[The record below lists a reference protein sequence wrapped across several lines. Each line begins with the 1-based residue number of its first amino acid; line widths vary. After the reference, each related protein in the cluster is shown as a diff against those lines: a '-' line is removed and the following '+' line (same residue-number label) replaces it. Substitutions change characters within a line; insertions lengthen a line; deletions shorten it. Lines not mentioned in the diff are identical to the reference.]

1 MNRKVRIGADIGGT
15 FTDVVLEVEGQQY
28 AVKVLTQQDVP
39 EAGVLAG
46 IREVLNLSGHT
57 PNDVSLVIHGTTL
70 ATNALIERKGA
81 RTALITTQGFRDTLE
96 MGTESRFEQ
105 YDLFLKKPEPL
116 VPRHLRFPVPERL
129 DARGEVLLP
138 LDEQA
143 VEALI
148 PDLQREELES
158 LAIGLLH
165 SFVNPRHERRIRDL
179 LHDHLPDLRVSL
191 SSEVSPEMREYERFS
206 TTAAN
211 AYIQP
216 LMASYLQRLEQRLQS
231 SGITCPLLM
240 MLSGGGLATLDTAMR
255 FPIRLVESGPA
266 GGAIF
271 AADLARR
278 CGLDRVVSFDMGG
291 TTAKLCLIDDG
302 QPQSG
307 RHFEVAR
314 IYRFKKGSGLPL
326 RIPVIDMVEIG
337 AGGGS
342 IANVDDLKRIAVG
355 PESAGS
361 APGPA
366 CYGNGGAHPTVTD
379 ADLHLGRIDAQQ
391 FSGGRITLDV
401 EAANVALAE
410 HVGNALELSDTLAA
424 FGISEVVDEN
434 MANAARVH
442 AIENGKRLDD
452 RTLIAFGGAAPL
464 HATRL
469 ADKLGIE
476 RVLVPVSAGVGSAV
490 GFLRAPAA
498 YEIARSFYQR
508 WNALDLEAV
517 NQMFAEMQSV
527 AREVVQQCAPDGQ
540 LHEERLAYMR
550 YLGQGHEIAVPVPEK
565 SLASEDLTVLH
576 NEFENAYKVQYGRTI
591 PNVELEI
598 LSWSLRIYE
607 TKPAEVESLET
618 TGTPPESPA
627 PEGVR
632 QWFDPEAEQFVTA
645 PVFQR
650 DSLILGQRI
659 SGPAVIVETD
669 TATIVSA
676 AFVAEVD
683 QKSNL
688 VLFRK
693 QTDS

>member
-1 MNRKVRIGADIGGT
+1 MNVKARIGADIGGT
-15 FTDVVLEVEGQQY
+15 FTDVVLEIAGVPHG
-28 AVKVLTQQDVP
+28 VKVLTRHDAP
-39 EAGVLAG
+39 EEGVLEG
-46 IREVLNLSGHT
+46 VREVLGMANCRAE
-57 PNDVSLVIHGTTL
+57 DVGLVIHGTTL

-81 RTALITTQGFRDTLE
+81 CTALITTQGFRDTLE

-116 VPRHLRFPVPERL
+116 IPRHLRFPVPERL
-129 DARGEVLLP
+129 DAQGEVLLP

-148 PDLQREELES
+148 PELQRKGVES
-158 LAIGLLH
+158 VAVGLLH
-165 SFVNPRHERRIRDL
+165 SFVNPRHERRIHEIL
-179 LHDHLPDLRVSL
+179 QHCLPELRISL

-216 LMASYLQRLEQRLQS
+216 LMASYLQRLEQRLQES
-231 SGITCPLLM
+231 ALACPLLL

-342 IANVDDLKRIAVG
+342 IAQVDDLKRITVG

-361 APGPA
+361 DPGPV
-366 CYGNGGAHPTVTD
+366 CYGKGGAQPTVTD
-379 ADLHLGRIDAQQ
+379 ADLSLGRIDAQQ
-391 FSGGRITLDV
+391 FSGGRITL
-401 EAANVALAE
+401 EANAANAALAE
-410 HVGNALELSDTLAA
+410 HVGSALNLSETLAA
-424 FGISEVVDEN
+424 FGVSEVVDEN
-434 MANAARVH
+434 MASAARVH
-442 AIENGKRLDD
+442 AIESGKRLDD

-464 HATRL
+464 HAARL
-469 ADKLGIE
+469 AEKLGIG

-508 WNALDLEAV
+508 WTALDLAAI

-527 AREVVQQCAPDGQ
+527 AHEVVRQCAPEGL

-550 YLGQGHEIAVPVPEK
+550 YLGQGHEIVVPVPEK
-565 SLASEDLTVLH
+565 PLDAVDLPVLQQA
-576 NEFENAYKVQYGRTI
+576 FETAYAMQYGRTI
-591 PNVELEI
+591 PDAEPEI
-598 LSWSLRIYE
+598 LSWSLRVYE
-607 TKPAEVESLET
+607 TDLAASENEAPQADSSEAPV
-618 TGTPPESPA
+618 
-627 PEGVR
+627 PEGTR
-632 QWFDPEAEQFVTA
+632 QWFDPEVERFVA
-645 PVFQR
+645 VPVFQR
-650 DSLILGQRI
+650 KSLICGQQI

-669 TATIVSA
+669 TATVVSA
-676 AFVAEVD
+676 VFAAEVD
-683 QKSNL
+683 AWGNL
-688 VLFRK
+688 VLSR
-693 QTDS
+693 QSTDS

>member
-116 VPRHLRFPVPERL
+116 VPRHLRYPVPERL

-148 PDLQREELES
+148 PDLQREGLES

-434 MANAARVH
+434 MASAARVH

-550 YLGQGHEIAVPVPEK
+550 YLGQGHEIVVPVPEK

-607 TKPAEVESLET
+607 AKPAEVESLET
-618 TGTPPESPA
+618 TGTPPETPA
-627 PEGVR
+627 PEGAR

>member
-291 TTAKLCLIDDG
+291 TTA
-302 QPQSG
+302 
-307 RHFEVAR
+307 
-314 IYRFKKGSGLPL
+314 
-326 RIPVIDMVEIG
+326 
-337 AGGGS
+337 
-342 IANVDDLKRIAVG
+342 
-355 PESAGS
+355 
-361 APGPA
+361 
-366 CYGNGGAHPTVTD
+366 
-379 ADLHLGRIDAQQ
+379 
-391 FSGGRITLDV
+391 
-401 EAANVALAE
+401 
-410 HVGNALELSDTLAA
+410 
-424 FGISEVVDEN
+424 
-434 MANAARVH
+434 
-442 AIENGKRLDD
+442 
-452 RTLIAFGGAAPL
+452 
-464 HATRL
+464 
-469 ADKLGIE
+469 
-476 RVLVPVSAGVGSAV
+476 
-490 GFLRAPAA
+490 
-498 YEIARSFYQR
+498 
-508 WNALDLEAV
+508 
-517 NQMFAEMQSV
+517 
-527 AREVVQQCAPDGQ
+527 
-540 LHEERLAYMR
+540 
-550 YLGQGHEIAVPVPEK
+550 
-565 SLASEDLTVLH
+565 
-576 NEFENAYKVQYGRTI
+576 
-591 PNVELEI
+591 
-598 LSWSLRIYE
+598 
-607 TKPAEVESLET
+607 
-618 TGTPPESPA
+618 
-627 PEGVR
+627 
-632 QWFDPEAEQFVTA
+632 
-645 PVFQR
+645 
-650 DSLILGQRI
+650 
-659 SGPAVIVETD
+659 
-669 TATIVSA
+669 
-676 AFVAEVD
+676 
-683 QKSNL
+683 
-688 VLFRK
+688 
-693 QTDS
+693 

>member
-57 PNDVSLVIHGTTL
+57 SNDVSLVIHGTTL

-591 PNVELEI
+591 PNVELES

-618 TGTPPESPA
+618 TGTPPETPA
-627 PEGVR
+627 PEGAR

>member
-1 MNRKVRIGADIGGT
+1 
-15 FTDVVLEVEGQQY
+15 
-28 AVKVLTQQDVP
+28 
-39 EAGVLAG
+39 
-46 IREVLNLSGHT
+46 
-57 PNDVSLVIHGTTL
+57 
-70 ATNALIERKGA
+70 
-81 RTALITTQGFRDTLE
+81 
-96 MGTESRFEQ
+96 
-105 YDLFLKKPEPL
+105 
-116 VPRHLRFPVPERL
+116 
-129 DARGEVLLP
+129 
-138 LDEQA
+138 
-143 VEALI
+143 
-148 PDLQREELES
+148 
-158 LAIGLLH
+158 
-165 SFVNPRHERRIRDL
+165 
-179 LHDHLPDLRVSL
+179 
-191 SSEVSPEMREYERFS
+191 
-206 TTAAN
+206 
-211 AYIQP
+211 
-216 LMASYLQRLEQRLQS
+216 
-231 SGITCPLLM
+231 
-240 MLSGGGLATLDTAMR
+240 
-255 FPIRLVESGPA
+255 
-266 GGAIF
+266 
-271 AADLARR
+271 
-278 CGLDRVVSFDMGG
+278 LDRVVSFDMGG

-366 CYGNGGAHPTVTD
+366 CYGNGGAYPTVTD

-607 TKPAEVESLET
+607 TKPAEVENLET
-618 TGTPPESPA
+618 TGTPPETPA
-627 PEGVR
+627 PEGAR
-632 QWFDPEAEQFVTA
+632 QWFDPEAED
-645 PVFQR
+645 R
-650 DSLILGQRI
+650 
-659 SGPAVIVETD
+659 
-669 TATIVSA
+669 
-676 AFVAEVD
+676 
-683 QKSNL
+683 KS
-688 VLFRK
+688 VV
-693 QTDS
+693 

>member
-148 PDLQREELES
+148 PDLQRKELES

-508 WNALDLEAV
+508 WNTLDLEAV

-618 TGTPPESPA
+618 TGTPPETPA
-627 PEGVR
+627 PEGAR

-693 QTDS
+693 

>member
-1 MNRKVRIGADIGGT
+1 MNVKARIGADIGGT
-15 FTDVVLEVEGQQY
+15 FTDVVLEIAGVPHG
-28 AVKVLTQQDVP
+28 VKVLTRHDAP
-39 EAGVLAG
+39 EEGVLEG
-46 IREVLNLSGHT
+46 VREVLGMANCRAE
-57 PNDVSLVIHGTTL
+57 DVGLVIHGTTL

-81 RTALITTQGFRDTLE
+81 CTALITTQGFRDTLE

-116 VPRHLRFPVPERL
+116 IPRHLRFPVPERL
-129 DARGEVLLP
+129 DAQGEVLLP

-148 PDLQREELES
+148 PELQRKGVES
-158 LAIGLLH
+158 VAVGLLH
-165 SFVNPRHERRIRDL
+165 SFVNPRHERRIHEIL
-179 LHDHLPDLRVSL
+179 QHCLPELRISL

-216 LMASYLQRLEQRLQS
+216 LMASYLQRLEQRLQES
-231 SGITCPLLM
+231 ALACPLLL

-342 IANVDDLKRIAVG
+342 IAQVDDLKRITVG

-361 APGPA
+361 DPGPV
-366 CYGNGGAHPTVTD
+366 CYGKGGAQPTVTD
-379 ADLHLGRIDAQQ
+379 ADLSLGRIDAQQ
-391 FSGGRITLDV
+391 FSGGRITL
-401 EAANVALAE
+401 EANAANAALAE
-410 HVGNALELSDTLAA
+410 HVGSALNLSETLAA
-424 FGISEVVDEN
+424 FGVSEVVDEN
-434 MANAARVH
+434 MASAARVH
-442 AIENGKRLDD
+442 AIESGKRLDD

-464 HATRL
+464 HAARL
-469 ADKLGIE
+469 AEKLGIG

-508 WNALDLEAV
+508 WTALDLAAI

-527 AREVVQQCAPDGQ
+527 AHEVVRQCAPEGL

-550 YLGQGHEIAVPVPEK
+550 YLGQGHEIVVPVPEK
-565 SLASEDLTVLH
+565 PLDAADLPVLQQA
-576 NEFENAYKVQYGRTI
+576 FETTYAMQYGRTI
-591 PNVELEI
+591 PDAEPEI
-598 LSWSLRIYE
+598 LSWSLRVYE
-607 TKPAEVESLET
+607 TDLAASENEAPQADSSEAPV
-618 TGTPPESPA
+618 
-627 PEGVR
+627 PEGTR
-632 QWFDPEAEQFVTA
+632 QWFDPEVERFVA
-645 PVFQR
+645 VPVFQR
-650 DSLILGQRI
+650 KSLICGQQI

-669 TATIVSA
+669 TATVVSA
-676 AFVAEVD
+676 VFAAEVD
-683 QKSNL
+683 AWGNL
-688 VLFRK
+688 VLSR
-693 QTDS
+693 QSTDS

>member
-216 LMASYLQRLEQRLQS
+216 LMAFYLQRLEQRLQS

-434 MANAARVH
+434 MASAARVH

-550 YLGQGHEIAVPVPEK
+550 YLGQGHEIVVPVPEK
-565 SLASEDLTVLH
+565 SLTSEDLTVLH

-607 TKPAEVESLET
+607 AKPAEVESLET
-618 TGTPPESPA
+618 TGTPPETPA
-627 PEGVR
+627 PEGAR

>member
-607 TKPAEVESLET
+607 AKPAEVESLET
-618 TGTPPESPA
+618 TGTPPETPA
-627 PEGVR
+627 PEGAR
-632 QWFDPEAEQFVTA
+632 QWFDPETEQFVTA

-650 DSLILGQRI
+650 ASLILGQRI